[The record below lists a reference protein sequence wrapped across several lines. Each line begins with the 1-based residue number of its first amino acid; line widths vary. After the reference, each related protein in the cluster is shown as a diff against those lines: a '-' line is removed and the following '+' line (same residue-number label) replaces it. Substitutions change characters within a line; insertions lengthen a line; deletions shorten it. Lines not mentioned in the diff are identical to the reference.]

1 MYRRQSDRSD
11 SFRKDSF
18 NRGDDRI
25 YEDEF
30 GYSTE
35 TFGGGDFGKEEG
47 FDPRWQ
53 TQSYQC
59 PDAVAKF
66 IVHLYKAI
74 SNRDVAEIEN
84 LYEIRYPQLTKD
96 YFKEEKWPYDVTHL
110 VDDPLFQTLYREL
123 YFRHIYAQLPT
134 QLTFSDRCNS
144 YSNYCELFNLIL
156 TSPEPIDLTLTNQ
169 WLWEIID
176 EFVYQFQSFSQ
187 FRRSPKLNN
196 EETNYIR
203 DHSYIWSVLS
213 VLNVLYSLIEKSNI
227 NQQLKAYFSEE
238 SADYVAGEFGK
249 SPLYKMLG
257 YFSLIA
263 LLRVHSMLGDYHLA
277 VKVLENIDL
286 HKNAY
291 YCNVPA
297 CQITTYYYV
306 GFAYVMMRRYA
317 DGIRTYTN
325 ALLYIQRMRQMF
337 QAKSYQNDQVN
348 KQTDQMY
355 TMLAVCLVLHPQSID
370 ESINSVLQD
379 RKYAEK
385 VSRMQQGDL
394 KEFENS
400 FLFACPKFLSPVP
413 PALDAPPDPNQ
424 EPLHIQKTIFLQE
437 VGQQIYLPTIRSF
450 LKLYTTMPVSKLAA
464 FMDIDQTVLM
474 ECLLCF
480 KHKMYNVVW
489 SKGISSLDGEFQAGS
504 EVDFYIDKDMVHIA
518 DTKVGQ
524 RYGDYFIRQIHIMEE
539 LHRAMKKLKF

>member
-1 MYRRQSDRSD
+1 MSRYE
-11 SFRKDSF
+11 RKDSQ
-18 NRGDDRI
+18 RSDDRI
-25 YEDEF
+25 YDDEYYGQYNEGPVYEKDYYD
-30 GYSTE
+30 GYGAPAPPKT
-35 TFGGGDFGKEEG
+35 
-47 FDPRWQ
+47 
-53 TQSYQC
+53 SYQY

-66 IVHLYKAI
+66 IIHLYKAI
-74 SNRDVAEIEN
+74 NNRDTAEIEN
-84 LYEIRYPQLTKD
+84 LYEIRFPQLTKD
-96 YFKEEKWPYDVTHL
+96 YFKEEKWPSDISHL
-110 VDDPLFQTLYREL
+110 VEDQLFITLYREL
-123 YFRHIYAQLPT
+123 YFRHIYAALP
-134 QLTFSDRCNS
+134 QSLSFSDRCNS

-187 FRRSPKLNN
+187 FRRSPKLN
-196 EETNYIR
+196 EDEMSYMK
-203 DHSYIWSVLS
+203 DHSYIWSVMS

-227 NQQLKAYFSEE
+227 NLQLKAYFNNE
-238 SADYVAGEFGK
+238 SSDGVAGEFGK

-257 YFSLIA
+257 YFSIIA

-286 HKNAY
+286 HKNTM

-317 DGIRTYTN
+317 DAIRTYTN
-325 ALLYIQRMRQMF
+325 SLLYMQRIRQMF

-348 KQTDQMY
+348 KQTEQMY

-370 ESINSVLQD
+370 ESINAVLQD
-379 RKYAEK
+379 RKFAEK
-385 VSRMQQGDL
+385 IARMQAGDL

-413 PALDAPPDPNQ
+413 TSLDGAAPEQTQ

-437 VGQQIYLPTIRSF
+437 VAQQIYLPTVRSF
-450 LKLYTTMPVSKLAA
+450 LKLYTTMPISKLSA
-464 FMDIDQTVLM
+464 FMETDATQLG

-480 KHKMYNVVW
+480 KHKMHNVVW
-489 SKGISSLDGEFQAGS
+489 TKGISSLDGEFQAGS

-518 DTKVGQ
+518 DTKVGR
-524 RYGDYFIRQIHIMEE
+524 RYGDYFIRQIHIMDE
-539 LHRAMKKLKF
+539 LHRALKSLKF